1 MSETEPSILL
11 IVTYLA
17 LTIRSK
23 LLDLNEDFFKH
34 YHYKTELAAIC
45 RQHRL
50 PASGTKAVLNQRLQ
64 ALVAGQRLD
73 TPTSKVKRLAKP
85 VKELSVTTPLANSG
99 FSFNAEARKF
109 FAAYFHVSKFA
120 FTKPMAVL
128 KRQAEAQPQLALT
141 VADLIDVYQATRNSK
156 ARQQFLAENAE
167 EKTYE
172 WNRFVHDFFADPATW
187 QFRPRLKVAAIL
199 WQQVK
204 QSTAPKQYVHSL
216 LQAYHEDI
224 AGYVQTSSEIDQ

>member
-11 IVTYLA
+11 IVTYFA
-17 LTIRSK
+17 ITIRSK

-34 YHYKTELAAIC
+34 YHYKTELMAIC

-50 PASGTKAVLNQRLQ
+50 PAGVTTAELNQVLQ
-64 ALVAGQRLD
+64 ALVAGQRLH
-73 TPTSKVKRLAKP
+73 TPTRMVKRLAKP

-99 FSFNAEARKF
+99 FSFNAEARQF

-128 KRQAEAQPQLALT
+128 KPKPAAQPHLPLPH
-141 VADLIDVYQATRNSK
+141 ADLIDDYQPTRNTK

-172 WNRFVHDFFADPATW
+172 WNRFVHDFFADPATR

-216 LQAYHEDI
+216 LQAYHEAI

>member
-1 MSETEPSILL
+1 
-11 IVTYLA
+11 
-17 LTIRSK
+17 
-23 LLDLNEDFFKH
+23 
-34 YHYKTELAAIC
+34 
-45 RQHRL
+45 
-50 PASGTKAVLNQRLQ
+50 
-64 ALVAGQRLD
+64 
-73 TPTSKVKRLAKP
+73 
-85 VKELSVTTPLANSG
+85 
-99 FSFNAEARKF
+99 
-109 FAAYFHVSKFA
+109 
-120 FTKPMAVL
+120 MAVL

-172 WNRFVHDFFADPATW
+172 WNRFVHDFFADPATR

-199 WQQVK
+199 WQHVK

-224 AGYVQTSSEIDQ
+224 AGYVQASSEIDQ

>member
-11 IVTYLA
+11 IVSYSA
-17 LTIRSK
+17 ITIRSK

-34 YHYKTELAAIC
+34 YHYKTELVAIC

-50 PASGTKAVLNQRLQ
+50 PAGGTKAVLNQRLQ
-64 ALVAGQRLD
+64 ALVAGQPLD

-99 FSFNAEARKF
+99 FSFNAEARQF
-109 FAAYFHVSKFA
+109 FAAYFHV
-120 FTKPMAVL
+120 
-128 KRQAEAQPQLALT
+128 
-141 VADLIDVYQATRNSK
+141 VYQAIRNSK

-172 WNRFVHDFFADPATW
+172 WNRFVHDFFADPATR

-199 WQQVK
+199 WQHVK

-224 AGYVQTSSEIDQ
+224 AGYVQASSEIDQ

>member
-1 MSETEPSILL
+1 M
-11 IVTYLA
+11 
-17 LTIRSK
+17 
-23 LLDLNEDFFKH
+23 
-34 YHYKTELAAIC
+34 
-45 RQHRL
+45 
-50 PASGTKAVLNQRLQ
+50 Q

-99 FSFNAEARKF
+99 FSFNAEARQF

-216 LQAYHEDI
+216 LQAYHEAI